1 MKTTSDKKVSIYNL
15 VNIIH
20 DYENDNMQKLSID
33 LSNYFINKKI
43 FWIFKDSLIP
53 NKNFMKFCLS
63 FAREDN
69 YINIIILKKD
79 DESKKIKVLKAV
91 MKTFGKKIIIVTNKN
106 KKSKDDESVFFCKV
120 SSKKTDLKKKLIQA
134 IKKI

>member
-20 DYENDNMQKLSID
+20 DYENDDMQKLSID

-53 NKNFMKFCLS
+53 NKNFMNFCLS
-63 FAREDN
+63 FKREDN

-79 DESKKIKVLKAV
+79 GESNKLKS
-91 MKTFGKKIIIVTNKN
+91 F
-106 KKSKDDESVFFCKV
+106 ES
-120 SSKKTDLKKKLIQA
+120 SN
-134 IKKI
+134 

>member
-20 DYENDNMQKLSID
+20 DYENDDMQKLSID

-53 NKNFMKFCLS
+53 NKNFMNFCLS

-79 DESKKIKVLKAV
+79 GESNKLKVLKAV
-91 MKTFGKKIIIVTNKN
+91 MKAFGKKIIIVTNKN
-106 KKSKDDESVFFCKV
+106 KKNKDDESVFFCKV
-120 SSKKTDLKKKLIQA
+120 SKNKTDLKKKIIHA

>member
-1 MKTTSDKKVSIYNL
+1 
-15 VNIIH
+15 
-20 DYENDNMQKLSID
+20 MQKLSID

-53 NKNFMKFCLS
+53 NKNFMNFCLS

-106 KKSKDDESVFFCKV
+106 KKNKDDESVFFCKRGGGAWRAGL
-120 SSKKTDLKKKLIQA
+120 STICPYEFLSCLTMMTRIPKNLYDF
-134 IKKI
+134 

>member
-1 MKTTSDKKVSIYNL
+1 MTPTSDKKVSIYNL

-20 DYENDNMQKLSID
+20 DYENDDMQKLSID

-53 NKNFMKFCLS
+53 NKNFMNFCLS

-79 DESKKIKVLKAV
+79 GESNKLKVLKAV

-106 KKSKDDESVFFCKV
+106 KKNKDDESVFFCKV
-120 SSKKTDLKKKLIQA
+120 SKNKTDLKKKIIHA

>member
-20 DYENDNMQKLSID
+20 DYENDDMQKLSID
-33 LSNYFINKKI
+33 LTNYFINKKI
-43 FWIFKDSLIP
+43 FWIFKDNLIP
-53 NKNFMKFCLS
+53 NKNFMNFCLS

-79 DESKKIKVLKAV
+79 GESNKLKVLKAV

-106 KKSKDDESVFFCKV
+106 KKNKDDESVFFCKV
-120 SSKKTDLKKKLIQA
+120 SKNKTDLKKKIIHA

>member
-20 DYENDNMQKLSID
+20 DYENDDMQKLSID

-53 NKNFMKFCLS
+53 NKNFMNFCLS

-79 DESKKIKVLKAV
+79 GESNKLKVLKAV

-106 KKSKDDESVFFCKV
+106 KKNKDDESVFFCKV
-120 SSKKTDLKKKLIQA
+120 SKNKTDLKKKIIHA